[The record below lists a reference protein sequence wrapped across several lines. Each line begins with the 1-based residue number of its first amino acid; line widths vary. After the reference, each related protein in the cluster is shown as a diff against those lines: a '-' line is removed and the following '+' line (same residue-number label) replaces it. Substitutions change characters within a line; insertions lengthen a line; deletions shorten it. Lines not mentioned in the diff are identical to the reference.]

1 MDFSRLDT
9 PISFIRIKNGK
20 DENGENSEV
29 KETLFWCFAEIKNQK
44 LRDKVATLG
53 TVFEDTITFIVRYE
67 QPMKIT
73 NDMKVLYDG
82 ELYDIEDVL
91 PNSRK
96 KDMKDIVVKKV
107 S

>member
-1 MDFSRLDT
+1 MDFSRLNT
-9 PISFIRIKNGK
+9 PISFIRVKNGK